1 MPTDLKK
8 LTRELRR
15 ERCPDE
21 VLARVMATVEA
32 EGQRLRAPWWLMPT
46 AAGMI
51 LAVIIGF
58 GVLRPTPKQNPVPR
72 IVENLIVPP
81 AHHQPTPAEVAE
93 QAQASL
99 VLVGYVLRESGLQSG
114 QEIVQTTL
122 PRLQVHWDV
131 LKSSL
136 SPIPLEPTPTPEH
149 EHES

>member
-32 EGQRLRAPWWLMPT
+32 EAPPRYAPWWLMPA
-46 AAGMI
+46 AAGLI
-51 LAVIIGF
+51 LAFIIGF
-58 GVLRPTPKQNPVPR
+58 GLLRPTPKQNPVPR
-72 IVENLIVPP
+72 IVEHLVKPP
-81 AHHQPTPAEVAE
+81 VIPQPSSAEVAS
-93 QAQASL
+93 QAEASM
-99 VLVGYVLRESGLQSG
+99 VLVGYYLRESGLQSG

-122 PRLQVHWDV
+122 PRLQAHWGV